1 MILLTGFT
9 DSTLSESIFEIL
21 SEQPLDALINNAA
34 QTVRRS
40 PSAYSALVREESHPL
55 QGIEKEVPITA
66 LGTTTEAHP
75 HALMRGA
82 TPTTHSQSL
91 IVNALHVAGPT
102 LGIDAG
108 GLIPDVTDHNSW
120 VATVG
125 SVDPLEM
132 LEVQLCNATAPFILF
147 NRLRPALEAS
157 PARRKYVVNVS
168 AMEGVFSR
176 RYKGPWTSTPIWP
189 KLR

>member
-1 MILLTGFT
+1 MP
-9 DSTLSESIFEIL
+9 SCV
-21 SEQPLDALINNAA
+21 EQP
-34 QTVRRS
+34 
-40 PSAYSALVREESHPL
+40 
-55 QGIEKEVPITA
+55 
-66 LGTTTEAHP
+66 
-75 HALMRGA
+75 
-82 TPTTHSQSL
+82 PTTHSQSL

-108 GLIPDVTDHNSW
+108 GLIADVTDHNSW

>member
-1 MILLTGFT
+1 MKNLTPYKA
-9 DSTLSESIFEIL
+9 SK
-21 SEQPLDALINNAA
+21 
-34 QTVRRS
+34 
-40 PSAYSALVREESHPL
+40 
-55 QGIEKEVPITA
+55 KEVPITA

-147 NRLRPALEAS
+147 NRL
-157 PARRKYVVNVS
+157 
-168 AMEGVFSR
+168 
-176 RYKGPWTSTPIWP
+176 
-189 KLR
+189 

>member
-1 MILLTGFT
+1 MKNLTPYKA
-9 DSTLSESIFEIL
+9 SK
-21 SEQPLDALINNAA
+21 
-34 QTVRRS
+34 
-40 PSAYSALVREESHPL
+40 
-55 QGIEKEVPITA
+55 KEVPITA

-82 TPTTHSQSL
+82 TPPTTHSQSL

-108 GLIPDVTDHNSW
+108 GLIADVTDHNSW